1 MRESHALCVSLL
13 YNLLNPPHHYLCSF
27 PFRPSLIVSPSP
39 LLSPPHPFFSPYP
52 HSQTRP
58 FRHACTC
65 VSAGL
70 YVSVDSCYSSYSNP
84 YVLLQLLC
92 IDVQKRISCLAE
104 LQDLDYMSNV
114 NWDAV
119 LSKHLPP
126 GFIPNVSIRNKLSP
140 VSACY
145 PTCTR
150 SHVKS
155 TLRHRPTTSCC
166 SSHPPFLLCPKF
178 GRNAAQPLVEKQN
191 ERHYHLFQ
199 SMQS

>member
-1 MRESHALCVSLL
+1 MLCVCPSYFTTSWILL
-13 YNLLNPPHHYLCSF
+13 ITICFLYVLISIPSITHRPPPFVPISSF
-27 PFRPSLIVSPSP
+27 SDASFK
-39 LLSPPHPFFSPYP
+39 
-52 HSQTRP
+52 
-58 FRHACTC
+58 ACAC

-70 YVSVDSCYSSYSNP
+70 CVSVDSWYSSFSNP

-92 IDVQKRISCLAE
+92 IDAQKRISCLAE

-126 GFIPNVSIRNKLSP
+126 GFIPNVSIRNKLST

-155 TLRHRPTTSCC
+155 TLWHRPTTSCC
-166 SSHPPFLLCPKF
+166 SSHPKLSSLP
-178 GRNAAQPLVEKQN
+178 
-191 ERHYHLFQ
+191 
-199 SMQS
+199 